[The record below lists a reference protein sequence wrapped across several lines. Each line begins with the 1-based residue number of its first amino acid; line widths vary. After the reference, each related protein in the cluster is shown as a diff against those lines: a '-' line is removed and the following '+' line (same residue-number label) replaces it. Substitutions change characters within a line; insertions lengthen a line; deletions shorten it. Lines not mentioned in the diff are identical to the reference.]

1 MTLATLVIAG
11 DADSTGNGS
20 NGAFGNG
27 SGSGAEAVATEAAEP
42 PERRAAPP
50 PSVAGFGGAGG
61 VTGSTEGGG
70 TVADFVA
77 AAFGLRGLSQR
88 SQRIPRVIAAP
99 HMKHFEAIGRRLN
112 LRSYARFSC
121 CRNVIGFAAVW
132 RGSMKQIVVIGAGT
146 MGNGIAH
153 TAAASGF
160 DVTLIDVG
168 EVFLERGMATISKNL
183 KRGVDKGK
191 MTAEDKQQVL
201 DRIRATSNIAAAAGA
216 DIVIEA
222 IIENLA
228 AKTQL
233 FAQLDALTGAD
244 CILASNTSSISITK
258 IAAATKRPD
267 KVIGMHFMNPVP
279 VMTLVEVIRGIATS
293 DETYARVAELSK
305 QMGKT
310 AIEVNDYPG
319 FISNRVLM
327 PMINEAIFALFEG
340 VATAE
345 SIDGVMKLGMNH
357 PMGPLTLADFIGLDV
372 CLAILRVLEE
382 GFGDPKYRPCP
393 LLVKMVDAGWLGR
406 KSERGFY
413 DYRKT

>member
-1 MTLATLVIAG
+1 
-11 DADSTGNGS
+11 
-20 NGAFGNG
+20 
-27 SGSGAEAVATEAAEP
+27 
-42 PERRAAPP
+42 
-50 PSVAGFGGAGG
+50 
-61 VTGSTEGGG
+61 
-70 TVADFVA
+70 
-77 AAFGLRGLSQR
+77 
-88 SQRIPRVIAAP
+88 
-99 HMKHFEAIGRRLN
+99 
-112 LRSYARFSC
+112 
-121 CRNVIGFAAVW
+121 
-132 RGSMKQIVVIGAGT
+132 MKQIVVIGAGT

-153 TAAASGF
+153 TAATSGF
-160 DVTLIDVG
+160 DVTLIDVA
-168 EVFLERGMATISKNL
+168 ESFLERGMSAISSNL
-183 KRGVDKGK
+183 QRGVDKGK
-191 MTAEDKQQVL
+191 ITAEEKQQVIG
-201 DRIRATSNIAAAAGA
+201 RIRATSDVNAAADA

-233 FAQLDALTGAD
+233 FEKLDALTRPD

-293 DETYARVAELSK
+293 DETYGRVEQLSK

-406 KSERGFY
+406 KSGRGFY
-413 DYRKT
+413 DYRKP